1 MSTTKKNDLNE
12 RCQADISECNMN
24 IISFHIS
31 IETIE
36 EKNKNSKTTM
46 TLFRRILE

>member
-1 MSTTKKNDLNE
+1 MSTTKKKHLNE

-36 EKNKNSKTTM
+36 EKKTKTK
-46 TLFRRILE
+46 TAKLL